1 MEEVMDSIFTTALGN
16 SYSDGKF
23 YLGRDFEKNLE
34 IGFHLERH
42 VVTVAGSGTGKG
54 SALII
59 PNLLRWPSN
68 ALVIDTGGGNTIN
81 TWEKREEI
89 GQQVHVIDP
98 ARLLEGKIPERL
110 FKHFNPLQNLN
121 SNNRTYI
128 EDISA
133 IADGLVMRHDP
144 RHAYWDNAGRD
155 IITGIIDYFVTR
167 IDDSD
172 RILKNVRDAILQ
184 PPEQLKLF
192 FSRLSEVDMPPSCR
206 AGAAI
211 ILGDLERPNG
221 LIANALENTAWLN
234 YKSMIDTL
242 SASTCDLS
250 EIRTQDCT
258 IYLVIHPDY
267 LIEHARFLRLFVRV
281 AISAMAKG
289 GEEGKKCLFIL
300 DEFFSL
306 GKIDYLEK
314 AAGLMRKNG
323 VHLWPILQNFNQL
336 SALYSL
342 SGADNFLAN
351 SDLLIFFGLDHD
363 VAGQEYVSSRFGKI
377 SAAELITEVPKAPGP
392 SYFFNYNDE
401 FGRFLRD
408 RDRANYET
416 TKNRYDHLMKN
427 VDFPRL
433 TPQDIATITGKRDGD
448 SVSRSMIVLGKAGI
462 RLNLKLCPFFEI
474 QPTKQDQDKI
484 EKPED
489 ISNSKAITANQ
500 GCLSLIFATV
510 FVITATLVVMKTL
523 I

>member
-1 MEEVMDSIFTTALGN
+1 MEEIMDSIFTTASGKA
-16 SYSDGKF
+16 YSDGKF

-34 IGFHLERH
+34 IGLYLERH
-42 VVTVAGSGTGKG
+42 AVTIAGSGSGKG

-98 ARLLEGKIPERL
+98 ARVLEGKIPERL
-110 FKHFNPLQNLN
+110 FKQFNPLQNLN

-144 RHAYWDNAGRD
+144 KHAYWDNAGRD
-155 IITGIIDYFVTR
+155 IIIGIIDYFVTHV
-167 IDDSD
+167 DDSD
-172 RILKNVRDAILQ
+172 RILTNVRDAILQ
-184 PPEQLKLF
+184 SPEQLKLF

-234 YKSMIDTL
+234 YKSMTDTL

-250 EIRTQDCT
+250 EIKTHDCT

-336 SALYSL
+336 NALYGE

-377 SAAELITEVPKAPGP
+377 SAAELTTEVPKAPIP
-392 SYFFNYNDE
+392 FYFHTDDE
-401 FGRFLRD
+401 SRKFSRD
-408 RDRANYET
+408 WDRANYET
-416 TKNRYDHLMKN
+416 AKNRYDHLMKN
-427 VDFPRL
+427 VGFPRL
-433 TPQDIATITGKRDGD
+433 TPQDIATITGKTDGD